1 MSPARRASDMGRG
14 RTSLT
19 ASMRN
24 GKRVLGP
31 PRLGN
36 RESGGESNRLK
47 AEGTKQEQ
55 IATGYYAR

>member
-1 MSPARRASDMGRG
+1 
-14 RTSLT
+14 
-19 ASMRN
+19 MRN